1 MEMLVFGHDGTKVLV
16 FPTSMGR
23 FFEYE
28 DNRMVDALAD
38 RIDGGQLQL
47 FCVDSVDSESWY
59 NKGAHP
65 YWRVERHLQYERYII
80 NDVLPL
86 MWRKNSSPR
95 FTSTGCSFG
104 GYHALNFA
112 FRHPDKVTGCVT
124 MGAAFDIRSFLKGW
138 SSDNVYFNNPP
149 DFLANCT
156 DGWRFNHIR
165 TILAT
170 GEWDICRGDNQRM
183 ADIMQASGIR
193 HDLYIWGD
201 HSEHDWQWWRPMART
216 YLE

>member
-1 MEMLVFGHDGTKVLV
+1 MEMLVFGHDGSKVLV

-38 RIDGGQLQL
+38 RINTGQLQL

-65 YWRVERHLQYERYII
+65 YWRVERHLQYERYIV

-86 MWRKNSSPR
+86 MWLKNSSPQL
-95 FTSTGCSFG
+95 TSTGCSFG
-104 GYHALNFA
+104 GYHALNFT
-112 FRHPDKVTGCVT
+112 FRHPDMVTRCVT
-124 MGAAFDIRSFLKGW
+124 MGSAFDIRSFLNGW
-138 SSDNVYFNNPP
+138 SSDDVYFNNPP
-149 DFLANCT
+149 DFLANCI

-165 TILAT
+165 IVLAT
-170 GEWDICRGDNQRM
+170 GEWDICLGDNQRM
-183 ADIMQASGIR
+183 ADIMQAQGIR
-193 HDLYIWGD
+193 HELYVWGD
-201 HSEHDWQWWRPMART
+201 RSEHDWPCWRPMART
-216 YLE
+216 YLD